1 MSELLKS
8 YDFEKFKRDVSIDL
22 HHCFQYLKK
31 QLLNEHEIALTL
43 HITNRCLR
51 NWFDLS
57 KLGVPNIEMANAF
70 LAEYHAVRIKKDSK
84 RVEDR
89 LRKLTSEVN
98 RQFVGKRG
106 TTFVNFGKKVN
117 KICIREGE
125 LTNLV
130 RVTESEL
137 GTLNNAYAALAE
149 ENDNLRQLSEQ
160 LYDNLLQ
167 AEIRSEQA
175 EENGEEMY
183 ADMQK
188 LKRENSYLCEYLDK
202 IEEQESFESN
212 GKKISDVK
220 ERQQRRKLQEL
231 KTKVD
236 RALWFAKSFGLQLS
250 TVEFKDDAGKPY
262 TLEYQL
268 TAEKR
273 AKSYQDLSDDEKNKI
288 RQILYIT
295 DKFCIGESVYRELTM
310 VPGGEKLPRSYLVI
324 QCKNNLNQLCHVSRT
339 PGKAEGAQLDFKQEL
354 INKIKQKVRHI
365 IKLLLLLLQFNKY
378 LFFSFSLT

>member
-1 MSELLKS
+1 
-8 YDFEKFKRDVSIDL
+8 
-22 HHCFQYLKK
+22 
-31 QLLNEHEIALTL
+31 
-43 HITNRCLR
+43 
-51 NWFDLS
+51 
-57 KLGVPNIEMANAF
+57 
-70 LAEYHAVRIKKDSK
+70 
-84 RVEDR
+84 
-89 LRKLTSEVN
+89 
-98 RQFVGKRG
+98 
-106 TTFVNFGKKVN
+106 
-117 KICIREGE
+117 
-125 LTNLV
+125 
-130 RVTESEL
+130 
-137 GTLNNAYAALAE
+137 
-149 ENDNLRQLSEQ
+149 
-160 LYDNLLQ
+160 
-167 AEIRSEQA
+167 
-175 EENGEEMY
+175 
-183 ADMQK
+183 MQK

-295 DKFCIGESVYRELTM
+295 DKFCIGESAYRELTM